1 MMSTIA
7 YAAVI
12 ALTLPVTLPMPGGGG
27 SDGSSDASFY
37 GQAQGQ
43 SITLYG
49 DQYTRVD
56 PPAGP
61 SGSGSGGSGSSGSG
75 SSGSGSSGSGGV
87 VAAYSDPSGGR
98 FPSCEFVGTFTRYKR
113 GGFFKCRFDRAS
125 EPEPAPAAVPV
136 VVSARDVASLMVDG
150 SGITRQPPGSTA
162 RVDMDL
168 IAYTDPTTRTLST
181 TVAGTP
187 VEVEAT
193 PTSYHWDWGD
203 TTTTTTTSPGAPWPH
218 QTLTHRYH
226 HPQRGVHLTLTTT
239 WTARYRPQD
248 GTWHDVQG
256 TVTTTQ
262 QSDTFDLVATTTH
275 LTDHAE
281 HKQGH

>member
-1 MMSTIA
+1 MQIVGES
-7 YAAVI
+7 
-12 ALTLPVTLPMPGGGG
+12 
-27 SDGSSDASFY
+27 
-37 GQAQGQ
+37 
-43 SITLYG
+43 
-49 DQYTRVD
+49 YTRVD
-56 PPAGP
+56 PPAG
-61 SGSGSGGSGSSGSG
+61 SGASGGSGSSGSG
-75 SSGSGSSGSGGV
+75 GV
-87 VAAYSDPSGGR
+87 QAAYSEPGSGQEPLVCVPDDPKNPNHLFCYYR
-98 FPSCEFVGTFTRYKR
+98 HP
-113 GGFFKCRFDRAS
+113 S

-150 SGITRQPPGSTA
+150 SGITRQPPGTTA

-168 IAYTDPTTRTLST
+168 IAYTDPSTRSLST
-181 TVAGTP
+181 TVAGVA

-203 TTTTTTTSPGAPWPH
+203 TTTT
-218 QTLTHRYH
+218 
-226 HPQRGVHLTLTTT
+226 TTT

-262 QSDTFDLVATTTH
+262 TSDTFNLVATTTH

>member
-1 MMSTIA
+1 MTARFLRGLGVLASLSFVTIA
-7 YAAVI
+7 PAAQADGDSSNAAI
-12 ALTLPVTLPMPGGGG
+12 T
-27 SDGSSDASFY
+27 GSSE
-37 GQAQGQ
+37 GN
-43 SITLYG
+43 SITLIG
-49 DQYTRVD
+49 DQYERLD
-56 PPAGP
+56 PAAGAGP
-61 SGSGSGGSGSSGSG
+61 GSSGGSGSG
-75 SSGSGSSGSGGV
+75 SSGGSSDV
-87 VAAYSDPSGGR
+87 VVSFSVSKPGKTPLVCVAYAPDPNHL
-98 FPSCEFVGTFTRYKR
+98 F
-113 GGFFKCRFDRAS
+113 CRPY
-125 EPEPAPAAVPV
+125 EPEEPEEPAPAVVPV

-150 SGITRQPPGSTA
+150 SGITRQPPGTTA

-168 IAYTDPTTRTLST
+168 IAYTDPSTRTLST
-181 TVAGTP
+181 TVAGVA

-218 QTLTHRYH
+218 QTVTHRYH
-226 HPQRGVHLTLTTT
+226 HPQTGVHLTLTTT

-262 QSDTFDLVATTTH
+262 QSDTFNLVDTTTH

-281 HKQGH
+281 HTHGH

>member
-1 MMSTIA
+1 MTTRRFLSTNLLLTSLP
-7 YAAVI
+7 
-12 ALTLPVTLPMPGGGG
+12 LTLICSPATYA
-27 SDGSSDASFY
+27 DERSSDFHAETSP
-37 GQAQGQ
+37 GD
-43 SITLYG
+43 STITLYG
-49 DQYTRVD
+49 DQYERLD
-56 PPAGP
+56 PGP
-61 SGSGSGGSGSSGSG
+61 GSGGSGGSGSG
-75 SSGSGSSGSGGV
+75 SSGGSSGDV
-87 VAAYSDPSGGR
+87 VVSFSVSKPGKVPLVCVAYAPDPGHL
-98 FPSCEFVGTFTRYKR
+98 FCMPY
-113 GGFFKCRFDRAS
+113 
-125 EPEPAPAAVPV
+125 EPDPEEPAPAVVPV

>member
-1 MMSTIA
+1 MVVSFSVSKPGKTPLVCVA
-7 YAAVI
+7 YA
-12 ALTLPVTLPMPGGGG
+12 P
-27 SDGSSDASFY
+27 
-37 GQAQGQ
+37 
-43 SITLYG
+43 
-49 DQYTRVD
+49 D
-56 PPAGP
+56 PNHL
-61 SGSGSGGSGSSGSG
+61 
-75 SSGSGSSGSGGV
+75 
-87 VAAYSDPSGGR
+87 
-98 FPSCEFVGTFTRYKR
+98 F
-113 GGFFKCRFDRAS
+113 CRPY
-125 EPEPAPAAVPV
+125 EPEEPEEPAPAVVPV

-150 SGITRQPPGSTA
+150 SGITRQPPGTTA

-168 IAYTDPTTRTLST
+168 IAYTDPSTRSLST

-193 PTSYHWDWGD
+193 PASYHWDWGD
-203 TTTTTTTSPGAPWPH
+203 ATTTTTTSPGAPWPH

-226 HPQRGVHLTLTTT
+226 HPQTGVHLTLTTT

-262 QSDTFDLVATTTH
+262 QSDTFNLVDTTTH

-281 HKQGH
+281 HTQGH